1 MPRIGFAYNQKP
13 ESPTTQR
20 PDDEAVRG
28 DDEPPSRRRDASASR
43 NSDAP
48 ASTEIAHSVTV
59 GGSFATPAHSAG
71 SNGSRS
77 HSTASNGHYAN
88 GAASNGRQPS
98 DASSKGAPANTAADD
113 EFAEWDSA
121 DTIDAVAN
129 ALSALGDVIRLEAN
143 ADFPQNLR
151 DSRVDIVFNIAEGLH
166 GVNREAHVPAICEF
180 YGIPYSA
187 SDPFT
192 LSLCLDK
199 AKTKEVFAYH
209 GVPTAPFAVVR
220 EQRELGTGNREQ
232 RVHTGPQFPVP
243 SSRFPLSR
251 FPLFVKP
258 VHEGSSKGI
267 TEANYCETPEQLRA
281 QVEFLLEHYQQPV
294 LIEEY
299 LPGAEFTCAVLGN
312 GDEARVLPIVG
323 MNFEALPH
331 GALPVYGF
339 EAKWIW
345 DRPEKPLEIFECP
358 ARITEELRRTI
369 EDVVLRAYRVLG
381 CRDWSR
387 IDVRLDASGKPN
399 VVEVNPL
406 PGILPNPAD
415 NSCFPKAARAAGM
428 SYDELI
434 QACLVHAAERQGID
448 LGVTAGALTAAAR

>member
-1 MPRIGFAYNQKP
+1 LPEPALPRIGFAYNQKP
-13 ESPTTQR
+13 ESTAIAR
-20 PDDEAVRG
+20 PEDETPRG
-28 DDEPPSRRRDASASR
+28 DDEPPSSRRDAVASR
-43 NSDAP
+43 NSDSP
-48 ASTEIAHSVTV
+48 AKSERTRSDAV
-59 GGSFATPAHSAG
+59 GGNF
-71 SNGSRS
+71 
-77 HSTASNGHYAN
+77 
-88 GAASNGRQPS
+88 
-98 DASSKGAPANTAADD
+98 GAPAVSVVSATAASSAHFEHPAPADD

-129 ALSALGDVIRLEAN
+129 ALTALGDVIRLEAD
-143 ADFPQNLR
+143 ADFPQKLR
-151 DSRVDIVFNIAEGLH
+151 DARPDIVFNIAEGLH

-199 AKTKEVFAYH
+199 ARTKEVLDFH
-209 GVPTAPFAVVR
+209 GVPTATFSVVR
-220 EQRELGTGNREQ
+220 SLEGWATDDGRRNGQERGASSSVAHR
-232 RVHTGPQFPVP
+232 PSAIPDFPV
-243 SSRFPLSR
+243 
-251 FPLFVKP
+251 FVKP
-258 VHEGSSKGI
+258 IHEGSSKGI
-267 TEANYCETPEQLRA
+267 TEANYCETPQQLQA
-281 QVEFLLEHYQQPV
+281 QVEFLLDRYRQPV

-312 GDEARVLPIVG
+312 GSSARVLPIVG
-323 MNFEALPH
+323 MNFEALPD

-358 ARITEELRRTI
+358 ARITEELRSAI
-369 EDVVLRAYRVLG
+369 EQVVLRAYRVLG

-387 IDVRLDASGKPN
+387 IDVRLDAAGKPN

-434 QACLVHAAERQGID
+434 QACLIHAAERQGIE
-448 LGVTAGALTAAAR
+448 LGVTAATPAAAAWR

>member
-13 ESPTTQR
+13 ESAAIAR
-20 PDDEAVRG
+20 PDDETPRG
-28 DDEPPSRRRDASASR
+28 DDEPPSSRRDAIASR

-48 ASTEIAHSVTV
+48 ASTHFTPGLV
-59 GGSFATPAHSAG
+59 GGNFAAPTPSA
-71 SNGSRS
+71 
-77 HSTASNGHYAN
+77 
-88 GAASNGRQPS
+88 
-98 DASSKGAPANTAADD
+98 DDD
-113 EFAEWDSA
+113 EFAEWDSS

-129 ALSALGDVIRLEAN
+129 ALAAFGDVIRLEAN

-151 DSRVDIVFNIAEGLH
+151 DARPDIVFNIAEGLH

-199 AKTKEVFAYH
+199 ARTKELLAYH
-209 GVPTAPFAVVR
+209 GVPTAAFSVVR
-220 EQRELGTGNREQ
+220 NRREAGSGKREARLNAARSKQ
-232 RVHTGPQFPVP
+232 LRFPP
-243 SSRFPLSR
+243 PASRFPV
-251 FPLFVKP
+251 FVKP
-258 VHEGSSKGI
+258 IHEGSSKGI
-267 TEANYCETPEQLRA
+267 TEANYCENREQLNA
-281 QVEFLLEHYQQPV
+281 QVEFLLERYQQPV

-312 GDEARVLPIVG
+312 GDGARVLPIVG
-323 MNFEALPH
+323 MNFEALPD

-358 ARITEELRRTI
+358 ARITEELRCTI

-387 IDVRLDASGKPN
+387 IDVRLDATGKPN

-434 QACLVHAAERQGID
+434 QACLVHAADRQGIELD
-448 LGVTAGALTAAAR
+448 VAADGMVAVAGR

>member
-13 ESPTTQR
+13 ESTAIAR
-20 PDDEAVRG
+20 PDDETPRG
-28 DDEPPSRRRDASASR
+28 DDEPPSSRRDAIASR
-43 NSDAP
+43 NSAAP
-48 ASTEIAHSVTV
+48 ASSELTRSATV
-59 GGSFATPAHSAG
+59 GGDFA
-71 SNGSRS
+71 
-77 HSTASNGHYAN
+77 
-88 GAASNGRQPS
+88 
-98 DASSKGAPANTAADD
+98 APAPPTSADD

-121 DTIDAVAN
+121 DTIDAVA
-129 ALSALGDVIRLEAN
+129 SALAAYGDVIRLEAN
-143 ADFPQNLR
+143 EDFPQNLR
-151 DSRVDIVFNIAEGLH
+151 DARPDIVFNIAEGLN
-166 GVNREAHVPAICEF
+166 GVNREAHIPAICEF

-199 AKTKEVFAYH
+199 ARTKEALSFH
-209 GVPTAPFAVVR
+209 RVPTARFTVVTGL
-220 EQRELGTGNREQ
+220 EELGIGNRQ
-232 RVHTGPQFPVP
+232 SKLLAGSGSPFRFPIP
-243 SSRFPLSR
+243 DSRFPM
-251 FPLFVKP
+251 FVKP

-267 TEANYCETPEQLRA
+267 TEANYCETPEQLHA
-281 QVEFLLEHYQQPV
+281 QVEFLLERYQQPV

-312 GDEARVLPIVG
+312 DDDARVLPIVG
-323 MNFEALPH
+323 MNFEALPE

-358 ARITEELRRTI
+358 ARITEELRCAI
-369 EDVVLRAYRVLG
+369 EQVVLRAYRVLG

-387 IDVRLDASGKPN
+387 IDVRLDAAGKPN

-434 QACLVHAAERQGID
+434 QACLLHAAERQGVE
-448 LGVTAGALTAAAR
+448 LGIATSGVATAAMWR

>member
-1 MPRIGFAYNQKP
+1 MPRIGFVFNQKP
-13 ESPTTQR
+13 ESTTIAR
-20 PDDEAVRG
+20 PDDETPRG
-28 DDEPPSRRRDASASR
+28 DDEPPSSRRDAIASR
-43 NSDAP
+43 NSVSP
-48 ASTEIAHSVTV
+48 ASPERSHSATV
-59 GGSFATPAHSAG
+59 GGHFAAPDHSV
-71 SNGSRS
+71 S
-77 HSTASNGHYAN
+77 
-88 GAASNGRQPS
+88 
-98 DASSKGAPANTAADD
+98 ADD

-129 ALSALGDVIRLEAN
+129 ALAVFGDVIRLEAN
-143 ADFPQNLR
+143 ADFPQRLR
-151 DSRVDIVFNIAEGLH
+151 DAQPDIVFNIAEGLR

-199 AKTKEVFAYH
+199 SRTKEVLAFH
-209 GVPTAPFAVVR
+209 GVPTAQFVVVHGA
-220 EQRELGTGNREQ
+220 EESGIGNRESTLGTASDSF
-232 RVHTGPQFPVP
+232 RFPP
-243 SSRFPLSR
+243 SSLR

-267 TEANYCETPEQLRA
+267 TEANYCETEEQLRA
-281 QVEFLLEHYQQPV
+281 QVEFLLERYKQPV

-312 GDEARVLPIVG
+312 GDDARVLPIVG
-323 MNFEALPH
+323 MNFEALPE

-358 ARITEELRRTI
+358 ARITEELRSSI
-369 EDVVLRAYRVLG
+369 EQVVLRAYRVLG

-387 IDVRLDASGKPN
+387 IDVRLDATGKPN

-428 SYDELI
+428 SYNELI
-434 QACLVHAAERQGID
+434 QACLLHAAERQGIELD
-448 LGVTAGALTAAAR
+448 VAASGAATAAAWR

>member
-1 MPRIGFAYNQKP
+1 LPRIGFAYNQKP
-13 ESPTTQR
+13 ESTAIAR
-20 PDDEAVRG
+20 PDDETPRG
-28 DDEPPSRRRDASASR
+28 DDEPPSSRRDAIASR

-48 ASTEIAHSVTV
+48 ASTDLAHSVTV
-59 GGSFATPAHSAG
+59 GGNF
-71 SNGSRS
+71 
-77 HSTASNGHYAN
+77 
-88 GAASNGRQPS
+88 AAS
-98 DASSKGAPANTAADD
+98 APFVGTAHTAAADD

-151 DSRVDIVFNIAEGLH
+151 DARPDIVFNIAEGLH

-199 AKTKEVFAYH
+199 ARTKEVLAFH
-209 GVPTAPFAVVR
+209 EVPTARFSVVDGRRPTGDGRRNGEERGANSAVVGR
-220 EQRELGTGNREQ
+220 PSPVAG
-232 RVHTGPQFPVP
+232 FPV
-243 SSRFPLSR
+243 
-251 FPLFVKP
+251 FVKP

-267 TEANYCETPEQLRA
+267 TEANYCRTQDELEA
-281 QVEFLLEHYQQPV
+281 QVEFLLARYEQPV

-312 GDEARVLPIVG
+312 GSSARVLPIVG
-323 MNFEALPH
+323 MNFEALPD

-358 ARITEELRRTI
+358 ARISEELRNAI

-387 IDVRLDASGKPN
+387 IDVRLDATGKPN

-434 QACLVHAAERQGID
+434 QACLIHAAERQGIELD
-448 LGVTAGALTAAAR
+448 VTAALPAAAAWR

>member
-13 ESPTTQR
+13 ESTAIAR
-20 PDDEAVRG
+20 PDDETPRG
-28 DDEPPSRRRDASASR
+28 DDEPPSSRRDAIASR

-48 ASTEIAHSVTV
+48 APSELARSATV
-59 GGSFATPAHSAG
+59 GGDFA
-71 SNGSRS
+71 
-77 HSTASNGHYAN
+77 
-88 GAASNGRQPS
+88 
-98 DASSKGAPANTAADD
+98 APASADD

-129 ALSALGDVIRLEAN
+129 ALASLGDVIRLEAN
-143 ADFPQNLR
+143 ADFPRALR
-151 DSRVDIVFNIAEGLH
+151 DARPDIVFNIAEGLR

-180 YGIPYSA
+180 YDIPYSA

-199 AKTKEVFAYH
+199 SRAKEVLAYH
-209 GVPTAPFAVVR
+209 GVPTAAFTVVR
-220 EQRELGTGNREQ
+220 GKRE
-232 RVHTGPQFPVP
+232 PVP
-243 SSRFPLSR
+243 GSRFPV
-251 FPLFVKP
+251 FVKP
-258 VHEGSSKGI
+258 IHEGSSKGI
-267 TEANYCETPEQLRA
+267 TEANYCRTADELQA
-281 QVEFLLEHYQQPV
+281 QVEFLLERYRQPV

-312 GDEARVLPIVG
+312 GDDARVLPIVG
-323 MNFEALPH
+323 MNFEALPP

-345 DRPEKPLEIFECP
+345 DRPEEPLEIFECP
-358 ARITEELRRTI
+358 ARIDEELRSTI
-369 EDVVLRAYRVLG
+369 EETVLRAYHVLG

-387 IDVRLDASGKPN
+387 IDVRLDAAGKPN

-406 PGILPNPAD
+406 PGILPDPAD

-434 QACLVHAAERQGID
+434 QACLLHAADRQGIE
-448 LGVTAGALTAAAR
+448 LGVAAAAAAMR

>member
-13 ESPTTQR
+13 ESAAIAR
-20 PDDEAVRG
+20 PDDEAPRA
-28 DDEPPSRRRDASASR
+28 DEEPPSSRRDAIASR

-48 ASTEIAHSVTV
+48 ASTEQRRSASV
-59 GGSFATPAHSAG
+59 GGSFATPAP
-71 SNGSRS
+71 
-77 HSTASNGHYAN
+77 HSTT
-88 GAASNGRQPS
+88 
-98 DASSKGAPANTAADD
+98 APADD
-113 EFAEWDSA
+113 EFAEWDSTE
-121 DTIDAVAN
+121 TIDAVAN
-129 ALSALGDVIRLEAN
+129 ALAALGDVIRLEAN

-151 DSRVDIVFNIAEGLH
+151 DARPDIVFNIAEGLH

-199 AKTKEVFAYH
+199 ARTKEVLAFH
-209 GVPTAPFAVVR
+209 RVPTAAFDVVR
-220 EQRELGTGNREQ
+220 SLREPGNGKRESNGSRSS
-232 RVHTGPQFPVP
+232 RVPLPV
-243 SSRFPLSR
+243 SRFPV
-251 FPLFVKP
+251 FVKP
-258 VHEGSSKGI
+258 IHEGSSKGI
-267 TEANYCETPEQLRA
+267 TEANYCENQQQLDA
-281 QVEFLLEHYQQPV
+281 QVEFLIDRYKQPV

-323 MNFEALPH
+323 MNFEALPS

-369 EDVVLRAYRVLG
+369 EHVVLRAYRVLG

-434 QACLVHAAERQGID
+434 QACLIHAAERQGIE
-448 LGVTAGALTAAAR
+448 LAVATASFAGATR